1 MKEHMSDIDSFKY
14 SIIIIMKT
22 KSLCSVFGFILFLVL
37 PASCAQKQNASDA
50 ESEKAAEV
58 IETNAVEANESNQQN
73 DKGGPIGVKSGI
85 IEYTYSG
92 DKTGKSTQYF
102 DDYGIKSAVY
112 AEIVQQG
119 EPSKGWSLTLGE
131 DQYMWDPS
139 KPGEGMKAKNPMVK
153 MMMGKS
159 KEEMESLTASMY
171 EQMGMTKSGTEM
183 LQGKECT
190 VYKGDMGK
198 VLIWKGIL
206 MKMEMNIG
214 TVVSGQEVTSLKT
227 GIPVDSKYF
236 EIPKNIT
243 FSEMPG
249 F

>member
-1 MKEHMSDIDSFKY
+1 
-14 SIIIIMKT
+14 MKT
-22 KSLCSVFGFILFLVL
+22 KLLCGLFGFMLVL
-37 PASCAQKQNASDA
+37 SVNCSQKQKTSDA
-50 ESEKAAEV
+50 EAEKAADV
-58 IETNAVEANESNQQN
+58 IESIAAEAKESNQQD

-102 DDYGIKSAVY
+102 DDYGTKSAVY
-112 AEIVQQG
+112 AEIVTQG
-119 EPSKGWSLTLGE
+119 ETSKGWSLTIGE

-159 KEEMESLTASMY
+159 KEEMEALTASMY

-183 LQGKECT
+183 FQGKECA

-198 VLIWKGIL
+198 VFLWNGIL
-206 MKMEMNIG
+206 MKMEMNLG
-214 TVVSGQEVTSLKT
+214 TIASGQEVTSIKT

-243 FSEMPG
+243 FREMPG

>member
-1 MKEHMSDIDSFKY
+1 
-14 SIIIIMKT
+14 MKT
-22 KSLCSVFGFILFLVL
+22 KSFFSVFGFILFL
-37 PASCAQKQNASDA
+37 AMTANCTQKQKASDA
-50 ESEKAAEV
+50 EAKKAADV
-58 IETNAVEANESNQQN
+58 IESSVAESNESRQQD

-102 DDYGIKSAVY
+102 DDYGTKSAVY
-112 AEIVQQG
+112 AEIVTQG
-119 EPSKGWSLTLGE
+119 ETTKGWALTIGE

-183 LQGKECT
+183 FQGKECT
-190 VYKGDMGK
+190 VYKGDMGT
-198 VLIWKGIL
+198 VLLWKGLL
-206 MKMEMNIG
+206 MKMEMKIG
-214 TVVSGQEVTSLKT
+214 TIVSGQEVTSIKT

-236 EIPKNIT
+236 KIPKNVT
-243 FSEMPG
+243 FNEIPG
-249 F
+249 L

>member
-1 MKEHMSDIDSFKY
+1 
-14 SIIIIMKT
+14 MKT
-22 KSLCSVFGFILFLVL
+22 KSFCGVFGLILVL
-37 PASCAQKQNASDA
+37 ALSANCTQKQKASDTEA
-50 ESEKAAEV
+50 KKAAEV
-58 IETNAVEANESNQQN
+58 IESSVTEANESKQQD
-73 DKGGPIGVKSGI
+73 DKDGPIGVKSGI
-85 IEYTYSG
+85 TEYTYSG

-102 DDYGIKSAVY
+102 DDYGTKSAVY
-112 AEIVQQG
+112 AEIVTQG
-119 EPSKGWSLTLGE
+119 MSSKGWALTIGE

-171 EQMGMTKSGTEM
+171 EQMGMAKSGTEM
-183 LQGKECT
+183 FQGKECT
-190 VYKGDMGK
+190 VYKGEMGK
-198 VLIWKGIL
+198 VLLWKGLL
-206 MKMEMNIG
+206 MKMEMKIG
-214 TVVSGQEVTSLKT
+214 TVVSGQEVTTIKT

-243 FSEMPG
+243 FREMPG

>member
-1 MKEHMSDIDSFKY
+1 
-14 SIIIIMKT
+14 MKT
-22 KSLCSVFGFILFLVL
+22 KSFCSVFGFILLLAMSVNC
-37 PASCAQKQNASDA
+37 SQKQKASDA
-50 ESEKAAEV
+50 ESKKAADV
-58 IETNAVEANESNQQN
+58 IESSVAESNESHQQD

-102 DDYGIKSAVY
+102 DDYGTRSAVY
-112 AEIVQQG
+112 AEIVTQG
-119 EPSKGWSLTLGE
+119 MSSKGWSLTIGE

-139 KPGEGMKAKNPMVK
+139 KPNEGTKAKNSMVK

-171 EQMGMTKSGTEM
+171 EQMGMAKSGTEM

-198 VLIWKGIL
+198 VLLWNGIL

-214 TVVSGQEVTSLKT
+214 TVISGQEVTSIKT

-243 FSEMPG
+243 FREIPG